1 MIDQESSMT
10 VNGVSLAYEVS
21 GAGTP
26 VLLIHGLGGGRNDW
40 QPQIPALD
48 GFRVIRFDLRGH
60 GASEKPAGE
69 YSLSSLGDDAA
80 ELIRALAAGPAHV
93 VGLSL
98 GGMVAFQLAVDWPEL
113 VRSLTIVNSGP
124 EVIPKT
130 AKERVTL
137 GVRLGLT
144 WALGPRWLGKLLAR
158 RLFPKREQKP
168 LRDRFTAQ
176 MATNDRRAY
185 LATTRAILGWSV
197 AQRIEEITCPVLVV
211 SGDRDYTPVERKM
224 EYVRRL
230 RDAEL
235 VVIPD
240 SGHATPM
247 DRWREFN
254 DQLLRFLR
262 AQGRVTS

>member
-1 MIDQESSMT
+1 MT
-10 VNGVSLAYEVS
+10 VNGVALAYEVS
-21 GAGTP
+21 GAGSP

-40 QPQIPALD
+40 HPQIPALD
-48 GFRVIRFDLRGH
+48 GYRVIRYDLRGH
-60 GASEKPAGE
+60 GSSEKPRGE

-80 ELIRALAAGPAHV
+80 ELIRKLEVGPVHV

-98 GGMVAFQLAVDWPEL
+98 GGMVAFQLAVDWPDL

-130 AKERVTL
+130 VKERVTL

-144 WALGPRWLGKLLAR
+144 WALGPRLLGKMLAR
-158 RLFPKREQKP
+158 RLFPKQEQRP

-176 MATNDRRAY
+176 MARNDRQAY

-197 AQRIEEITCPVLVV
+197 AKRLEEIVCPVLVV
-211 SGDRDYTPVERKM
+211 SGDRDYTPVERKQ

-240 SGHATPM
+240 SGHATPL
-247 DRWREFN
+247 DRSREFN
-254 DQLLRFLR
+254 QQLVRFLR
-262 AQGRVTS
+262 AHA